1 MKQKNNLKKTMKF
14 FLSQPEIGI
23 TLHKRKVKKKSV
35 ETNLKTKILKD
46 KTEN

>member
-23 TLHKRKVKKKSV
+23 TLHKRKVKKRDQFK
-35 ETNLKTKILKD
+35 NKKI
-46 KTEN
+46 EG